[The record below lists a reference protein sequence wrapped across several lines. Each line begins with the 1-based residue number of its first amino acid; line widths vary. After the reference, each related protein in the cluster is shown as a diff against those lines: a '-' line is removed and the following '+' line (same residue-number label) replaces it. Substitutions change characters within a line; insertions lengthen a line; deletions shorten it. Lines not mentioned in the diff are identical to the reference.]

1 MSAPTGASHELP
13 ALSGTRNETD
23 DVVPRPASSVTSE
36 ALMKYRVERSADGE
50 WIMANVWKRG
60 AGLFTD
66 TLSSKG
72 TAFTHEERQLFDLDG
87 MPPIR

>member
-1 MSAPTGASHELP
+1 
-13 ALSGTRNETD
+13 
-23 DVVPRPASSVTSE
+23 
-36 ALMKYRVERSADGE
+36 MKYRVERSADGE